1 MVEPDQNFVAAAR
14 SPSSSITPSVS
25 SPIAPSIAPDLS
37 WAAGDFSTAAENMRR
52 LAGEIAEMSL
62 TSLEQAKRLIED
74 VRDARDM
81 DDLMAIQAKYMTA
94 LFEAFAERSCRLSSF
109 FAELPRE
116 VTQASCDM
124 VEASVEAAQ
133 DAAEVAANSIAVAA
147 ASQEVAQAGLTSRA
161 SMPPT

>member
-1 MVEPDQNFVAAAR
+1 MVERDRNTEDAAPSMAAR
-14 SPSSSITPSVS
+14 GAQNVSPNI
-25 SPIAPSIAPDLS
+25 SPNISRG
-37 WAAGDFSTAAENMRR
+37 AGDFPAAAENMRW

-74 VRDARDM
+74 VRDARHM
-81 DDLMAIQAKYMTA
+81 DDLMAIQAKYMRA
-94 LFEAFAERSCRLSSF
+94 LFETFAERSRRLGLF
-109 FAELPRE
+109 LAELPQE

-147 ASQEVAQAGLTSRA
+147 AASQTALREAR
-161 SMPPT
+161 